1 MSSPKCFC
9 ISHLY
14 SSFLAIVHRLT
25 RGCDE
30 FLLTLKDYAV
40 FSTLLIYISCKT
52 CLCTIFVLEERSGR
66 RRVVQYVY

>member
-1 MSSPKCFC
+1 MRLSGKDFVFTQMLLQ
-9 ISHLY
+9 SHLY

-40 FSTLLIYISCKT
+40 FSTLLIYIS
-52 CLCTIFVLEERSGR
+52 
-66 RRVVQYVY
+66 

>member
-52 CLCTIFVLEERSGR
+52 CLEELEERSGR